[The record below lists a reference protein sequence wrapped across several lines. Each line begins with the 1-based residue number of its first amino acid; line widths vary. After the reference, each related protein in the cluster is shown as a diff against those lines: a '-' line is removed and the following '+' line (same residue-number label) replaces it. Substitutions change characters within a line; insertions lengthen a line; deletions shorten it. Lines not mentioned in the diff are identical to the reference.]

1 MKIISIRLICL
12 IIFTFFLAA
21 CSFTKPR
28 TTADFDIDYNKHLI
42 KPDSNKL
49 TKNIPELISYKELAD
64 NNKNNKDK
72 LALYS
77 VMVHNAPVRETL
89 LGLAKSA
96 KVNIDIHPNVDGNI
110 TLNAIQETMPSIL
123 DRICEQLDI
132 RWSKKNNHILVEL
145 DTPYLKNYM
154 VDYINMGRDLEAK
167 VSTNTQIVTQSQINT
182 NPNASGN
189 NNTATNIEVN
199 GASIDNNSNV
209 SSTLVK
215 NKAYN
220 NFWRTLRKN
229 IKDILNETNKTSS
242 DVSNEIKVKNESNKL
257 IKQLT
262 ETSKSIANSL
272 KDLDK
277 LNVLND
283 FNNLDLFYSHRNDE
297 SDSSVIINQETGI
310 ISVRATHK
318 QHQKIND
325 FIQQVFNSAK
335 RQVLIEAT
343 IIEVILNDN
352 YQQGIDWK
360 KITGFGAFSFIGNSL
375 NNNNINLSYINDN
388 DKTIL
393 VNLLETFGETKVLS
407 SPHLA
412 VLNNQTAMLKV
423 VENYV
428 YFNVKADT
436 ISMANVGTTTTY
448 TSTPQTVSVGVV
460 MSVTP
465 QISKDNI
472 VMLNVRPTITQIA
485 YTVADPNPDLQ
496 KNGIQNLLPVIDTR
510 EIESVLRIKSGQ
522 TAILGGLMKDEV
534 NLKRSAV
541 PILGNIPLLGEVF
554 NNFNHSKKKSEL
566 IILLRPLV
574 IKENQL

>member
-1 MKIISIRLICL
+1 MLVFLLMKIISIRLICL

-21 CSFTKPR
+21 CSFTKSR

-167 VSTNTQIVTQSQINT
+167 VSTNTQIVTQSQIT
-182 NPNASGN
+182 NNV
-189 NNTATNIEVN
+189 NNTINN
-199 GASIDNNSNV
+199 SSNNSNTV
-209 SSTLVK
+209 NDNNNISSTLVK
-215 NKAYN
+215 NKTNN
-220 NFWRTLRKN
+220 NFWKSLEKN
-229 IKDILNETNKTSS
+229 IKDILQETDKILPEGSS
-242 DVSNEIKVKNESNKL
+242 ETEIKIENNINNNINNNYKLNNKNATNSIDKNNNYSL
-257 IKQLT
+257 IKHST
-262 ETSKSIANSL
+262 FKEAA
-272 KDLDK
+272 
-277 LNVLND
+277 
-283 FNNLDLFYSHRNDE
+283 
-297 SDSSVIINQETGI
+297 SVIINQETGI

-436 ISMANVGTTTTY
+436 ISTANVGTTTTY

>member
-145 DTPYLKNYM
+145 DTPYLKNYI

-167 VSTNTQIVTQSQINT
+167 VSTNTQIVTQSQIT
-182 NPNASGN
+182 NNV
-189 NNTATNIEVN
+189 NNTINN
-199 GASIDNNSNV
+199 SSNNSNIV
-209 SSTLVK
+209 NDNNNISSTLVK
-215 NKAYN
+215 NKTNN
-220 NFWRTLRKN
+220 NFWKSLEKN
-229 IKDILNETNKTSS
+229 IKDILQETDKILPEGSS
-242 DVSNEIKVKNESNKL
+242 ETEIKIENNINNNINNNYKLNNKNATNSIDKNNNYSL
-257 IKQLT
+257 IKRST
-262 ETSKSIANSL
+262 FKEAA
-272 KDLDK
+272 
-277 LNVLND
+277 
-283 FNNLDLFYSHRNDE
+283 
-297 SDSSVIINQETGI
+297 SVIINQETGI

-436 ISMANVGTTTTY
+436 ISTANVGTTTTY

>member
-1 MKIISIRLICL
+1 MLVFLLMKIISIRLICL

-21 CSFTKPR
+21 CSFTKSR

-167 VSTNTQIVTQSQINT
+167 VSTNTQIVTQSQIT
-182 NPNASGN
+182 NNV
-189 NNTATNIEVN
+189 NNTINN
-199 GASIDNNSNV
+199 SSNNSNTV
-209 SSTLVK
+209 NDNNNISSTLVK
-215 NKAYN
+215 NKTNN
-220 NFWRTLRKN
+220 NFWKSLEKN
-229 IKDILNETNKTSS
+229 IKDILQETDKILPEGSS
-242 DVSNEIKVKNESNKL
+242 ETEIKIENNINNNINNNYKLNNKNATNSIDKNSNYSL
-257 IKQLT
+257 IKHST
-262 ETSKSIANSL
+262 FKEAA
-272 KDLDK
+272 
-277 LNVLND
+277 
-283 FNNLDLFYSHRNDE
+283 
-297 SDSSVIINQETGI
+297 SVIINQETGI

-436 ISMANVGTTTTY
+436 ISTANVGTTTTY

>member
-28 TTADFDIDYNKHLI
+28 TTADFDIDYNKYLI

-167 VSTNTQIVTQSQINT
+167 VSTNTQIVTQSQIT
-182 NPNASGN
+182 NNV
-189 NNTATNIEVN
+189 NNTINN
-199 GASIDNNSNV
+199 SSNNSNIV
-209 SSTLVK
+209 NDNNNISSTLVK
-215 NKAYN
+215 NKTNN
-220 NFWRTLRKN
+220 NFWKSLEKN
-229 IKDILNETNKTSS
+229 IKDILQETDKILPEGSS
-242 DVSNEIKVKNESNKL
+242 ETEIKIENNINNNINNNYKLNNKNATNSIDKNNNYSL
-257 IKQLT
+257 IKHST
-262 ETSKSIANSL
+262 FKEAA
-272 KDLDK
+272 
-277 LNVLND
+277 
-283 FNNLDLFYSHRNDE
+283 
-297 SDSSVIINQETGI
+297 SVIINQETGI

-436 ISMANVGTTTTY
+436 ISTANVGTTTTY

>member
-1 MKIISIRLICL
+1 MLVFLLMKIISIRLICL

-167 VSTNTQIVTQSQINT
+167 VSTNTQIVTQSQIT
-182 NPNASGN
+182 NNV
-189 NNTATNIEVN
+189 NNTINN
-199 GASIDNNSNV
+199 SSNNSNIV
-209 SSTLVK
+209 NDNNNISSTLVK
-215 NKAYN
+215 NKTNN
-220 NFWRTLRKN
+220 NFWKSLEKN
-229 IKDILNETNKTSS
+229 IKDILQETDKILPEGSS
-242 DVSNEIKVKNESNKL
+242 ETEIKIENNINNNINNNYKLNNKNATNSIDKNNNYSL
-257 IKQLT
+257 IKHST
-262 ETSKSIANSL
+262 FKEAA
-272 KDLDK
+272 
-277 LNVLND
+277 
-283 FNNLDLFYSHRNDE
+283 
-297 SDSSVIINQETGI
+297 SVIINQETGI

-436 ISMANVGTTTTY
+436 IYTANVGTTTTY

>member
-42 KPDSNKL
+42 KPNSNKL

-167 VSTNTQIVTQSQINT
+167 VSTNTQIVTQSQIT
-182 NPNASGN
+182 NNV
-189 NNTATNIEVN
+189 NNTINN
-199 GASIDNNSNV
+199 SSNNSNIV
-209 SSTLVK
+209 NDNNNISSTLVK
-215 NKAYN
+215 NKTNN
-220 NFWRTLRKN
+220 NFWKSLEKN
-229 IKDILNETNKTSS
+229 IKDILQETDKILPEGSS
-242 DVSNEIKVKNESNKL
+242 ETEIKIENNINNNINNNYKLNNKNATNSIDKNNNYSL
-257 IKQLT
+257 IKHST
-262 ETSKSIANSL
+262 FKEAA
-272 KDLDK
+272 
-277 LNVLND
+277 
-283 FNNLDLFYSHRNDE
+283 
-297 SDSSVIINQETGI
+297 SVIINQETGI

-436 ISMANVGTTTTY
+436 ISTANVGTTTTY

>member
-1 MKIISIRLICL
+1 MKFISIRLICL

-167 VSTNTQIVTQSQINT
+167 VSTNTQIVTQSQIT
-182 NPNASGN
+182 NNV
-189 NNTATNIEVN
+189 NNTINN
-199 GASIDNNSNV
+199 SSNNSNIV
-209 SSTLVK
+209 NDNNNISSTLVK
-215 NKAYN
+215 NKTNN
-220 NFWRTLRKN
+220 NFWKSLEKN
-229 IKDILNETNKTSS
+229 IKDILQETDKILPEGSS
-242 DVSNEIKVKNESNKL
+242 ETEIKIENNINNNINNNYKLNNKNATNSIDKNNNYSL
-257 IKQLT
+257 IKHST
-262 ETSKSIANSL
+262 FKEAA
-272 KDLDK
+272 
-277 LNVLND
+277 
-283 FNNLDLFYSHRNDE
+283 
-297 SDSSVIINQETGI
+297 SVIINQETGI

-436 ISMANVGTTTTY
+436 ISTANVGTTTTY

>member
-167 VSTNTQIVTQSQINT
+167 VSTNTQIVTQSQIT
-182 NPNASGN
+182 NNV
-189 NNTATNIEVN
+189 NNTINN
-199 GASIDNNSNV
+199 SSNNSNIV
-209 SSTLVK
+209 NDNNNISSTLVK
-215 NKAYN
+215 NKTNN
-220 NFWRTLRKN
+220 NFWKSLEKN
-229 IKDILNETNKTSS
+229 IKDILQETDKILPEGSS
-242 DVSNEIKVKNESNKL
+242 ETEIKIENNINNNINNNYKLNNKNATNSIDKNNNYSL
-257 IKQLT
+257 IKRST
-262 ETSKSIANSL
+262 FKEAA
-272 KDLDK
+272 
-277 LNVLND
+277 
-283 FNNLDLFYSHRNDE
+283 
-297 SDSSVIINQETGI
+297 SVIINQETGI

-436 ISMANVGTTTTY
+436 ISTANVGTTTTY

>member
-132 RWSKKNNHILVEL
+132 RWSKKNNYILVEL

-167 VSTNTQIVTQSQINT
+167 VSTNTQIVTQSQIT
-182 NPNASGN
+182 NNV
-189 NNTATNIEVN
+189 NNTINN
-199 GASIDNNSNV
+199 SSNNSNIV
-209 SSTLVK
+209 NDNNNISSTLVK
-215 NKAYN
+215 NKTNN
-220 NFWRTLRKN
+220 NFWKSLEKN
-229 IKDILNETNKTSS
+229 IKDILQETDKILPEGSS
-242 DVSNEIKVKNESNKL
+242 ETEIKIENNINNNINNNYKLNNKNATNSIDKNNNYSL
-257 IKQLT
+257 IKRST
-262 ETSKSIANSL
+262 FKEAA
-272 KDLDK
+272 
-277 LNVLND
+277 
-283 FNNLDLFYSHRNDE
+283 
-297 SDSSVIINQETGI
+297 SVIINQETGI

-436 ISMANVGTTTTY
+436 ISTANVGTTTTY

>member
-167 VSTNTQIVTQSQINT
+167 VSTNTQIVTQSQIT
-182 NPNASGN
+182 NNV
-189 NNTATNIEVN
+189 NNTINN
-199 GASIDNNSNV
+199 SSNNSNIV
-209 SSTLVK
+209 NDNNNISSTLVK
-215 NKAYN
+215 NKTNN
-220 NFWRTLRKN
+220 NFWKSLEKN
-229 IKDILNETNKTSS
+229 IKDILQETDKILPEGSS
-242 DVSNEIKVKNESNKL
+242 ETEIKIENNINNNINNNYKLNNKNATNSIDKNNNYSL
-257 IKQLT
+257 IKHST
-262 ETSKSIANSL
+262 FKEAA
-272 KDLDK
+272 
-277 LNVLND
+277 
-283 FNNLDLFYSHRNDE
+283 
-297 SDSSVIINQETGI
+297 SVIINQETGI

-436 ISMANVGTTTTY
+436 ISTANVGTTTTY

-541 PILGNIPLLGEVF
+541 PILGSIPLLGEVF

>member
-96 KVNIDIHPNVDGNI
+96 KVNIDIHSNVDGNI

-167 VSTNTQIVTQSQINT
+167 VSTNTQIVTQSQIT
-182 NPNASGN
+182 NNV
-189 NNTATNIEVN
+189 NNTINN
-199 GASIDNNSNV
+199 SSNNSNIV
-209 SSTLVK
+209 NDNNNISSTLVK
-215 NKAYN
+215 NKTNN
-220 NFWRTLRKN
+220 NFWKSLEKN
-229 IKDILNETNKTSS
+229 IKDILQETDKILPEGSS
-242 DVSNEIKVKNESNKL
+242 ETEIKIENNINNNINNNYKLNNKNATNSIDKNNNYSL
-257 IKQLT
+257 IKRST
-262 ETSKSIANSL
+262 FKEAA
-272 KDLDK
+272 
-277 LNVLND
+277 
-283 FNNLDLFYSHRNDE
+283 
-297 SDSSVIINQETGI
+297 SVIINQETGI

-436 ISMANVGTTTTY
+436 ISTANVGTTTTY

-554 NNFNHSKKKSEL
+554 NNFNHNKKKSEL

>member
-21 CSFTKPR
+21 CSFTKSR
-28 TTADFDIDYNKHLI
+28 TTADFDIDYNKYLI

-167 VSTNTQIVTQSQINT
+167 VSTNTQIVTQSQIT
-182 NPNASGN
+182 NNV
-189 NNTATNIEVN
+189 NNTINN
-199 GASIDNNSNV
+199 SSNNSNIV
-209 SSTLVK
+209 NDNNNISSTLVK
-215 NKAYN
+215 NKTNN
-220 NFWRTLRKN
+220 NFWKSLEKN
-229 IKDILNETNKTSS
+229 IKDILQETDKILPEGSS
-242 DVSNEIKVKNESNKL
+242 ETEIKIENNINNNINNNYKLNNKNATNSIDKNNNYSL
-257 IKQLT
+257 IKHST
-262 ETSKSIANSL
+262 FKEAA
-272 KDLDK
+272 
-277 LNVLND
+277 
-283 FNNLDLFYSHRNDE
+283 
-297 SDSSVIINQETGI
+297 SVIINQETGI

-436 ISMANVGTTTTY
+436 ISTANVGTTTTY

>member
-167 VSTNTQIVTQSQINT
+167 VSTNTQIVTQSQIT
-182 NPNASGN
+182 NNV
-189 NNTATNIEVN
+189 NNTINN
-199 GASIDNNSNV
+199 SSNNSNTV
-209 SSTLVK
+209 NDNNNISSTLVK
-215 NKAYN
+215 NKTNN
-220 NFWRTLRKN
+220 NFWKSLEKN
-229 IKDILNETNKTSS
+229 IKDILQETDKILPEGSS
-242 DVSNEIKVKNESNKL
+242 ETEIKIENNINNNINNNYKLNNKNATNSIDKNNNYSL
-257 IKQLT
+257 IKHST
-262 ETSKSIANSL
+262 FKEAA
-272 KDLDK
+272 
-277 LNVLND
+277 
-283 FNNLDLFYSHRNDE
+283 
-297 SDSSVIINQETGI
+297 SVIINQETGI

-436 ISMANVGTTTTY
+436 ISTANVGTTTTY

>member
-167 VSTNTQIVTQSQINT
+167 VSTNTQIVTQSQIN
-182 NPNASGN
+182 NNV
-189 NNTATNIEVN
+189 NNTINN
-199 GASIDNNSNV
+199 SSNNSNIV
-209 SSTLVK
+209 NDNNNISSTLVK
-215 NKAYN
+215 NKTNN
-220 NFWRTLRKN
+220 NFWKSLEKN
-229 IKDILNETNKTSS
+229 IKDILQETDKILPEGSS
-242 DVSNEIKVKNESNKL
+242 ETEIKIENNINNNINNNYKLNNKNATNSIDKNNNYSL
-257 IKQLT
+257 IKHST
-262 ETSKSIANSL
+262 FKEAA
-272 KDLDK
+272 
-277 LNVLND
+277 
-283 FNNLDLFYSHRNDE
+283 
-297 SDSSVIINQETGI
+297 SVIINQETGI

-436 ISMANVGTTTTY
+436 ISTANVGTTTTY

>member
-167 VSTNTQIVTQSQINT
+167 VSTNTQIVTQSQIT
-182 NPNASGN
+182 NNV
-189 NNTATNIEVN
+189 NNTINN
-199 GASIDNNSNV
+199 SSNNSNIV
-209 SSTLVK
+209 NDNNNISSTLVK
-215 NKAYN
+215 NKTNN
-220 NFWRTLRKN
+220 NFWKSLEKN
-229 IKDILNETNKTSS
+229 IKDILQETDKILPEGSS
-242 DVSNEIKVKNESNKL
+242 ETEIKIENNINNNINNNYKLNNKNATNIIDKNNNYSL
-257 IKQLT
+257 IKHST
-262 ETSKSIANSL
+262 FKEAA
-272 KDLDK
+272 
-277 LNVLND
+277 
-283 FNNLDLFYSHRNDE
+283 
-297 SDSSVIINQETGI
+297 SVIINQETGI

-436 ISMANVGTTTTY
+436 ISTANVGTTTTY

>member
-12 IIFTFFLAA
+12 IIFTFFFAA

-167 VSTNTQIVTQSQINT
+167 VSTNTQIVTQSQIT
-182 NPNASGN
+182 NNV
-189 NNTATNIEVN
+189 NNTINN
-199 GASIDNNSNV
+199 SSNNSNIV
-209 SSTLVK
+209 NDNNNISSTLVK
-215 NKAYN
+215 NKANN
-220 NFWRTLRKN
+220 NFWKSLEKN
-229 IKDILNETNKTSS
+229 IKDILQETDKILPEGSS
-242 DVSNEIKVKNESNKL
+242 ETEIKIENNINNNINNNYKLNNKNATNSIDKNNNYSL
-257 IKQLT
+257 IKHST
-262 ETSKSIANSL
+262 FKEAA
-272 KDLDK
+272 
-277 LNVLND
+277 
-283 FNNLDLFYSHRNDE
+283 
-297 SDSSVIINQETGI
+297 SVIINQETGI

-436 ISMANVGTTTTY
+436 ISTANVGTTTTY

>member
-77 VMVHNAPVRETL
+77 IMVHNAPVRETL

-96 KVNIDIHPNVDGNI
+96 KVNIDIHSNVDGNI

-167 VSTNTQIVTQSQINT
+167 VSTNTQIVTQSQIT
-182 NPNASGN
+182 NNV
-189 NNTATNIEVN
+189 NNTINN
-199 GASIDNNSNV
+199 SSNNSNTV
-209 SSTLVK
+209 NDNNNISSTLVK
-215 NKAYN
+215 NKTNN
-220 NFWRTLRKN
+220 NFWKSLEKN
-229 IKDILNETNKTSS
+229 IKDILQETDKILPEGSS
-242 DVSNEIKVKNESNKL
+242 ETEIKIENNINNNINNNYKLNNKNATNSIDKNNNYSL
-257 IKQLT
+257 IKHST
-262 ETSKSIANSL
+262 FKEAA
-272 KDLDK
+272 
-277 LNVLND
+277 
-283 FNNLDLFYSHRNDE
+283 
-297 SDSSVIINQETGI
+297 SVIINQETGI

-436 ISMANVGTTTTY
+436 ISTANVGTTTTY

>member
-21 CSFTKPR
+21 CSFTKSR

-167 VSTNTQIVTQSQINT
+167 VSTNTQIVTQSQIT
-182 NPNASGN
+182 NNV
-189 NNTATNIEVN
+189 NNTINN
-199 GASIDNNSNV
+199 SSNNSNIV
-209 SSTLVK
+209 NDNNNISSTLVK
-215 NKAYN
+215 NKTNN
-220 NFWRTLRKN
+220 NFWKSLEKN
-229 IKDILNETNKTSS
+229 IKDILQETDKILPEGSS
-242 DVSNEIKVKNESNKL
+242 ETEIKIENNINNNINNNYKLNNKNATNSIDKNNNYSL
-257 IKQLT
+257 IKHST
-262 ETSKSIANSL
+262 FKEAA
-272 KDLDK
+272 
-277 LNVLND
+277 
-283 FNNLDLFYSHRNDE
+283 
-297 SDSSVIINQETGI
+297 SVIINQETGI

-436 ISMANVGTTTTY
+436 ISTANVGTTTTY

-541 PILGNIPLLGEVF
+541 PILGHIPLLGEVF

>member
-167 VSTNTQIVTQSQINT
+167 VSTNTQIVTQSQIT
-182 NPNASGN
+182 NNV
-189 NNTATNIEVN
+189 NNTINN
-199 GASIDNNSNV
+199 SSNNSNIV
-209 SSTLVK
+209 NDNNNISSTLVK
-215 NKAYN
+215 NKTNN
-220 NFWRTLRKN
+220 NFWKSLEKN
-229 IKDILNETNKTSS
+229 IKDILQETDKILPEGSS
-242 DVSNEIKVKNESNKL
+242 ETEIKIENNINNNINNNYKLNNKNATNSIDKNNNYSL
-257 IKQLT
+257 IKHST
-262 ETSKSIANSL
+262 FKEAA
-272 KDLDK
+272 
-277 LNVLND
+277 
-283 FNNLDLFYSHRNDE
+283 
-297 SDSSVIINQETGI
+297 SVIINQETGI

-436 ISMANVGTTTTY
+436 ISTANVGTTTTY

>member
-1 MKIISIRLICL
+1 MKIIY
-12 IIFTFFLAA
+12 IIFFSLISAILITS
-21 CSFTKPR
+21 CSFNKPR
-28 TTADFDIDYNKHLI
+28 TTANFDVDYNNHLT
-42 KPDSNKL
+42 KPDNSKL
-49 TKNIPELISYKELAD
+49 TKNIPELISYKELA
-64 NNKNNKDK
+64 NNNTKKEK

-77 VMVHNAPVRETL
+77 VMAHDAPVRETL

-96 KVNIDIHPNVDGNI
+96 KINIDIHPNVDGEI
-110 TLNAIQETMPSIL
+110 TLNAIQETLPSIL
-123 DRICEQLDI
+123 DRICEQLDV

-145 DTPYLKNYM
+145 DTPYLKHYT
-154 VDYINMGRDLEAK
+154 VDYLNMNRDLEAK

-182 NPNASGN
+182 NVNSASSN
-189 NNTATNIEVN
+189 NNVNSSEVN
-199 GASIDNNSNV
+199 GGSIDNNSNV
-209 SSTLVK
+209 SRTLVR
-215 NKAYN
+215 NKAVN
-220 NFWRTLRKN
+220 NFWKTLRRN
-229 IKDILNETNKTSS
+229 IEDILNES
-242 DVSNEIKVKNESNKL
+242 DKNSPNSPSKIKAQADNNKL
-257 IKQLT
+257 LKILS
-262 ETSKSIANSL
+262 ETTKNIADNLNNFS
-272 KDLDK
+272 DLS
-277 LNVLND
+277 
-283 FNNLDLFYSHRNDE
+283 NLDFLNNDIFN
-297 SDSSVIINQETGI
+297 DYDPSVIINQETGV
-310 ISVRATHK
+310 ISVRATKK
-318 QHQKIND
+318 QHQKISD
-325 FIQQVFNSAK
+325 FIEQVFNSAK

-360 KITGFGAFSFIGNSL
+360 KITGLGVFSFIGNPL
-375 NNNNINLSYINDN
+375 NNNTINLSYTNDS

-393 VNLLETFGETKVLS
+393 VNFLETFGETKVLS

-436 ISMANVGTTTTY
+436 ISTANVGTTTSY

-534 NLKRSAV
+534 DLKRSSV
-541 PILGNIPLLGEVF
+541 PILGNIPILGEVF

>member
-96 KVNIDIHPNVDGNI
+96 KVNIDIHSNVDGNI

-145 DTPYLKNYM
+145 DTPYLKNYI

-167 VSTNTQIVTQSQINT
+167 VSTNTQIVTQSQIT
-182 NPNASGN
+182 NNV
-189 NNTATNIEVN
+189 NNTINN
-199 GASIDNNSNV
+199 SSNNSNIV
-209 SSTLVK
+209 NDNNNISSTLVK
-215 NKAYN
+215 NKTNN
-220 NFWRTLRKN
+220 NFWKSLEKN
-229 IKDILNETNKTSS
+229 IKDILQETDKILPEGSS
-242 DVSNEIKVKNESNKL
+242 ETEIKIENNINNNINNNYKLNNKNATNSIDKNNNYSL
-257 IKQLT
+257 IKHST
-262 ETSKSIANSL
+262 FKEAA
-272 KDLDK
+272 
-277 LNVLND
+277 
-283 FNNLDLFYSHRNDE
+283 
-297 SDSSVIINQETGI
+297 SVIINQETGI

-436 ISMANVGTTTTY
+436 ISTANVGTTTTY

>member
-1 MKIISIRLICL
+1 MLVFLLMKIISIRLICL

-167 VSTNTQIVTQSQINT
+167 VSTNTQIVTQSQIT
-182 NPNASGN
+182 NNV
-189 NNTATNIEVN
+189 NNTINN
-199 GASIDNNSNV
+199 SSNNSNIV
-209 SSTLVK
+209 NDNNNISSTLVK
-215 NKAYN
+215 NKTNN
-220 NFWRTLRKN
+220 NFWKSLEKN
-229 IKDILNETNKTSS
+229 IKDILQETDKILPEGSS
-242 DVSNEIKVKNESNKL
+242 ETEIKIENNINNNINNNYKLNNKNTTNSIDKNNNYSL
-257 IKQLT
+257 IKHST
-262 ETSKSIANSL
+262 FKEAA
-272 KDLDK
+272 
-277 LNVLND
+277 
-283 FNNLDLFYSHRNDE
+283 
-297 SDSSVIINQETGI
+297 SVIINQETGI

-436 ISMANVGTTTTY
+436 ISTANVGTTTTY

>member
-77 VMVHNAPVRETL
+77 IMVHNAPVRKTL

-167 VSTNTQIVTQSQINT
+167 VSTNTQIVTQSQIT
-182 NPNASGN
+182 NNV
-189 NNTATNIEVN
+189 NNTINN
-199 GASIDNNSNV
+199 SSNNSNIV
-209 SSTLVK
+209 NDNNNISSTLVK
-215 NKAYN
+215 NKTNN
-220 NFWRTLRKN
+220 NFWKSLEKN
-229 IKDILNETNKTSS
+229 IKDILQETDKILPEGSS
-242 DVSNEIKVKNESNKL
+242 ETEIKIENNINNNINNNYKLNNKNATNSIDKNNNYSL
-257 IKQLT
+257 IKHST
-262 ETSKSIANSL
+262 FKEAA
-272 KDLDK
+272 
-277 LNVLND
+277 
-283 FNNLDLFYSHRNDE
+283 
-297 SDSSVIINQETGI
+297 SVIINQETGI

-436 ISMANVGTTTTY
+436 ISTANVGTTTTY

>member
-1 MKIISIRLICL
+1 MLVFLLMKIISIRLICL

-21 CSFTKPR
+21 CSFTKSR

-167 VSTNTQIVTQSQINT
+167 VSTNTQIVTQSQIT
-182 NPNASGN
+182 NNV
-189 NNTATNIEVN
+189 NNTINN
-199 GASIDNNSNV
+199 SSNNSNIV
-209 SSTLVK
+209 NDNNNISSTLVK
-215 NKAYN
+215 NKTNN
-220 NFWRTLRKN
+220 NFWKSLEKN
-229 IKDILNETNKTSS
+229 IKDILQETDKILPEGSS
-242 DVSNEIKVKNESNKL
+242 ETEIKIENNINNNINNNYKLNNKNATNSIDKNNNYSL
-257 IKQLT
+257 IKHST
-262 ETSKSIANSL
+262 FKEAA
-272 KDLDK
+272 
-277 LNVLND
+277 
-283 FNNLDLFYSHRNDE
+283 
-297 SDSSVIINQETGI
+297 SVIINQETGI

-436 ISMANVGTTTTY
+436 ISTANVGTTTTY

-541 PILGNIPLLGEVF
+541 PILGHIPLLGEVF

>member
-96 KVNIDIHPNVDGNI
+96 KVNIDIHSNVDGNI

-167 VSTNTQIVTQSQINT
+167 VSTNTQIVTQSQIT
-182 NPNASGN
+182 NNV
-189 NNTATNIEVN
+189 NNTINN
-199 GASIDNNSNV
+199 SSNNSNIV
-209 SSTLVK
+209 NDNNNISSTLVK
-215 NKAYN
+215 NKTNN
-220 NFWRTLRKN
+220 NFWKSLEKN
-229 IKDILNETNKTSS
+229 IKDILQETDKILPEGSS
-242 DVSNEIKVKNESNKL
+242 ETEIKIENNINNNINNNYKLNNKNATNSIDKNNNYSL
-257 IKQLT
+257 IKRST
-262 ETSKSIANSL
+262 FKEAA
-272 KDLDK
+272 
-277 LNVLND
+277 
-283 FNNLDLFYSHRNDE
+283 
-297 SDSSVIINQETGI
+297 SVIINQETGI

-436 ISMANVGTTTTY
+436 ISTANVGTTTTY

>member
-182 NPNASGN
+182 NV
-189 NNTATNIEVN
+189 NNTINN
-199 GASIDNNSNV
+199 SSNNSNIV
-209 SSTLVK
+209 NDNNNISSTLVK
-215 NKAYN
+215 NKTNN
-220 NFWRTLRKN
+220 NFWKSLEKN
-229 IKDILNETNKTSS
+229 IKDILQETDKILPEGSS
-242 DVSNEIKVKNESNKL
+242 ETEIKIENNINNNINNNYKLNNKNATNSIDKNNNYSL
-257 IKQLT
+257 IKHST
-262 ETSKSIANSL
+262 FKEAA
-272 KDLDK
+272 
-277 LNVLND
+277 
-283 FNNLDLFYSHRNDE
+283 
-297 SDSSVIINQETGI
+297 SVIINQETGI

-436 ISMANVGTTTTY
+436 ISTANVGTTTTY

>member
-1 MKIISIRLICL
+1 
-12 IIFTFFLAA
+12 
-21 CSFTKPR
+21 
-28 TTADFDIDYNKHLI
+28 
-42 KPDSNKL
+42 
-49 TKNIPELISYKELAD
+49 
-64 NNKNNKDK
+64 
-72 LALYS
+72 
-77 VMVHNAPVRETL
+77 
-89 LGLAKSA
+89 
-96 KVNIDIHPNVDGNI
+96 
-110 TLNAIQETMPSIL
+110 
-123 DRICEQLDI
+123 
-132 RWSKKNNHILVEL
+132 
-145 DTPYLKNYM
+145 
-154 VDYINMGRDLEAK
+154 MGRDLEAK
-167 VSTNTQIVTQSQINT
+167 VSTNTQIVTQSQIT
-182 NPNASGN
+182 NNV
-189 NNTATNIEVN
+189 NNTINN
-199 GASIDNNSNV
+199 SSNNSNIV
-209 SSTLVK
+209 NDNNNISSTLVK
-215 NKAYN
+215 NKTNN
-220 NFWRTLRKN
+220 NFWKSLEKN
-229 IKDILNETNKTSS
+229 IKDILQETDKILPEGSS
-242 DVSNEIKVKNESNKL
+242 ETEIKIENNINNNINNNYKLNNKNATNSIDKNNNYSL
-257 IKQLT
+257 IKHST
-262 ETSKSIANSL
+262 FKEAA
-272 KDLDK
+272 
-277 LNVLND
+277 
-283 FNNLDLFYSHRNDE
+283 
-297 SDSSVIINQETGI
+297 SVIINQETGI

-436 ISMANVGTTTTY
+436 ISTANVGTTTTY

>member
-1 MKIISIRLICL
+1 MLVFLLMKIISIRLICL

-96 KVNIDIHPNVDGNI
+96 KVNIDIHSNVDGNI

-132 RWSKKNNHILVEL
+132 RWSKKNNYILVEL

-167 VSTNTQIVTQSQINT
+167 VSTNTQIVTQSQIT
-182 NPNASGN
+182 NNV
-189 NNTATNIEVN
+189 NNTINN
-199 GASIDNNSNV
+199 SSNNSNIV
-209 SSTLVK
+209 NDNNNISSTLVK
-215 NKAYN
+215 NKTNN
-220 NFWRTLRKN
+220 NFWKSLEKN
-229 IKDILNETNKTSS
+229 IKDILQETDKILPEGSS
-242 DVSNEIKVKNESNKL
+242 ETEIKIENNINNNINNNYKLNNKNATNSIDKNNNYSL
-257 IKQLT
+257 IKHST
-262 ETSKSIANSL
+262 FKEAA
-272 KDLDK
+272 
-277 LNVLND
+277 
-283 FNNLDLFYSHRNDE
+283 
-297 SDSSVIINQETGI
+297 SVIINQETGI

-436 ISMANVGTTTTY
+436 ISTANVGTTTTY

-566 IILLRPLV
+566 IILLHPLV

>member
-167 VSTNTQIVTQSQINT
+167 VSTNTQIVTQSQIT
-182 NPNASGN
+182 NNV
-189 NNTATNIEVN
+189 NNTINN
-199 GASIDNNSNV
+199 SSNNSNIV
-209 SSTLVK
+209 NDNNNISSTLVK
-215 NKAYN
+215 NKTNN
-220 NFWRTLRKN
+220 NFWKSLEKN
-229 IKDILNETNKTSS
+229 IKDILQETDKILPKGSS
-242 DVSNEIKVKNESNKL
+242 ETEIKIENNINNNINNNYKLNNKNATNSIDKNNNYSL
-257 IKQLT
+257 IKHST
-262 ETSKSIANSL
+262 FKEAA
-272 KDLDK
+272 
-277 LNVLND
+277 
-283 FNNLDLFYSHRNDE
+283 
-297 SDSSVIINQETGI
+297 SVIINQETGI

-436 ISMANVGTTTTY
+436 ISTANVGTTTTY

>member
-1 MKIISIRLICL
+1 MLVFLLMKIISIRLICL

-96 KVNIDIHPNVDGNI
+96 KVNIDIHSNVDGNI

-167 VSTNTQIVTQSQINT
+167 VSTNTQIVTQSQIT
-182 NPNASGN
+182 NNV
-189 NNTATNIEVN
+189 NNTINN
-199 GASIDNNSNV
+199 SSNNSNIV
-209 SSTLVK
+209 NDNNNISSTLVK
-215 NKAYN
+215 NKTNN
-220 NFWRTLRKN
+220 NFWKSLEKN
-229 IKDILNETNKTSS
+229 IKDILQETDKILPEGSS
-242 DVSNEIKVKNESNKL
+242 ETEIKIENNINNNINNNYKLNNKNATNSIDKNNNYSL
-257 IKQLT
+257 IKHST
-262 ETSKSIANSL
+262 FKEAA
-272 KDLDK
+272 
-277 LNVLND
+277 
-283 FNNLDLFYSHRNDE
+283 
-297 SDSSVIINQETGI
+297 SVIINQETGI

-436 ISMANVGTTTTY
+436 ISTANVGTTTTY

>member
-1 MKIISIRLICL
+1 MKIIPIRLICL

-167 VSTNTQIVTQSQINT
+167 VSTNTQIVTQSQIT
-182 NPNASGN
+182 NNV
-189 NNTATNIEVN
+189 NNTINN
-199 GASIDNNSNV
+199 SSNNSNIV
-209 SSTLVK
+209 NDNNNISSTLVK
-215 NKAYN
+215 NKTNN
-220 NFWRTLRKN
+220 NFWKSLEKN
-229 IKDILNETNKTSS
+229 IKDILQETDKILPEGSS
-242 DVSNEIKVKNESNKL
+242 ETEIKIENNINNNINNNYKLNNKNATNSIDKNNNYSL
-257 IKQLT
+257 IKHST
-262 ETSKSIANSL
+262 FKEAA
-272 KDLDK
+272 
-277 LNVLND
+277 
-283 FNNLDLFYSHRNDE
+283 
-297 SDSSVIINQETGI
+297 SVIINQETGI

-436 ISMANVGTTTTY
+436 ISTANVGTTTTY

>member
-167 VSTNTQIVTQSQINT
+167 VSTNTQIVTQSQIT
-182 NPNASGN
+182 NNV
-189 NNTATNIEVN
+189 NNTINN
-199 GASIDNNSNV
+199 SSNNSNIV
-209 SSTLVK
+209 NDNNNISSTLVK
-215 NKAYN
+215 NKTNN
-220 NFWRTLRKN
+220 NFWKSLEKN
-229 IKDILNETNKTSS
+229 IKDILQETDKILPEGSS
-242 DVSNEIKVKNESNKL
+242 ETEIKIENNINNNINNNYKLNNKNATNSIDKNNNYSL
-257 IKQLT
+257 IKHST
-262 ETSKSIANSL
+262 FKEAA
-272 KDLDK
+272 
-277 LNVLND
+277 
-283 FNNLDLFYSHRNDE
+283 
-297 SDSSVIINQETGI
+297 SVIINQETGI

-360 KITGFGAFSFIGNSL
+360 KITGLGAFSFIGNSL

-436 ISMANVGTTTTY
+436 ISTANVGTTTTY

>member
-167 VSTNTQIVTQSQINT
+167 VSTNTQIVTQSQIT
-182 NPNASGN
+182 NNV
-189 NNTATNIEVN
+189 NNTINN
-199 GASIDNNSNV
+199 SSNNSNIV
-209 SSTLVK
+209 NDNNNISSTLVK
-215 NKAYN
+215 NKTNN
-220 NFWRTLRKN
+220 NFWKSLEKN
-229 IKDILNETNKTSS
+229 IKDILQETDKILPEGSS
-242 DVSNEIKVKNESNKL
+242 ETEIKTENNINNNINNNYKLNNKNATNSIDKNNNYSL
-257 IKQLT
+257 IKHST
-262 ETSKSIANSL
+262 FKEAA
-272 KDLDK
+272 
-277 LNVLND
+277 
-283 FNNLDLFYSHRNDE
+283 
-297 SDSSVIINQETGI
+297 SVIINQETGI

-436 ISMANVGTTTTY
+436 ISTANVGTTTTY

>member
-21 CSFTKPR
+21 CSFTKSR

-167 VSTNTQIVTQSQINT
+167 VSTNTQIVTQSQIT
-182 NPNASGN
+182 NNV
-189 NNTATNIEVN
+189 NNTINN
-199 GASIDNNSNV
+199 SSNNSNIV
-209 SSTLVK
+209 NDNNNISSTLVK
-215 NKAYN
+215 NKTNN
-220 NFWRTLRKN
+220 NFWKSLEKN
-229 IKDILNETNKTSS
+229 IKDILQETDKILPEGSS
-242 DVSNEIKVKNESNKL
+242 ETEIKIENNINNNINNNYKLNNKNATNSIDKNNNYSL
-257 IKQLT
+257 IKHST
-262 ETSKSIANSL
+262 FKEAA
-272 KDLDK
+272 
-277 LNVLND
+277 
-283 FNNLDLFYSHRNDE
+283 
-297 SDSSVIINQETGI
+297 SVIINQETGI

-436 ISMANVGTTTTY
+436 ISTANVGTTTTY

>member
-167 VSTNTQIVTQSQINT
+167 VSTNTQIVTQSQIT
-182 NPNASGN
+182 NNV
-189 NNTATNIEVN
+189 NNTINN
-199 GASIDNNSNV
+199 SSNNSNIV
-209 SSTLVK
+209 NDNNNISSTLVK
-215 NKAYN
+215 NKTNN
-220 NFWRTLRKN
+220 NFWKSLEKN
-229 IKDILNETNKTSS
+229 IKDILQETDKILPEGSS
-242 DVSNEIKVKNESNKL
+242 ETEIKIENNINNNINNNYKLNNKNATNSIDKNNNYSL
-257 IKQLT
+257 IKRST
-262 ETSKSIANSL
+262 FKEAA
-272 KDLDK
+272 
-277 LNVLND
+277 
-283 FNNLDLFYSHRNDE
+283 
-297 SDSSVIINQETGI
+297 SVIINQETGI

-436 ISMANVGTTTTY
+436 ISTANVGTTTTY

-541 PILGNIPLLGEVF
+541 PILGHIPLLGEVF

>member
-28 TTADFDIDYNKHLI
+28 TTADFDIDYNEHLI

-167 VSTNTQIVTQSQINT
+167 VSTNTQIVTQSQIT
-182 NPNASGN
+182 NNV
-189 NNTATNIEVN
+189 NNTINN
-199 GASIDNNSNV
+199 SSNNSNIV
-209 SSTLVK
+209 NDNNNISSTLVK
-215 NKAYN
+215 NKTNN
-220 NFWRTLRKN
+220 NFWKSLEKN
-229 IKDILNETNKTSS
+229 IKDILQETDKILPEGSS
-242 DVSNEIKVKNESNKL
+242 ETEIKIENNINNNINNNYKLNNKNATNSIDKNNNYSL
-257 IKQLT
+257 IKHST
-262 ETSKSIANSL
+262 FKEAA
-272 KDLDK
+272 
-277 LNVLND
+277 
-283 FNNLDLFYSHRNDE
+283 
-297 SDSSVIINQETGI
+297 SVIINQETGI

-436 ISMANVGTTTTY
+436 ISTANVGTTTTY

-534 NLKRSAV
+534 NLKRAAV

>member
-167 VSTNTQIVTQSQINT
+167 VSTNTQIVTQSQIT
-182 NPNASGN
+182 NNV
-189 NNTATNIEVN
+189 NNTINN
-199 GASIDNNSNV
+199 SSNNSNIV
-209 SSTLVK
+209 NDNNNISSTLVK
-215 NKAYN
+215 NKTNN
-220 NFWRTLRKN
+220 NFWKSLEKN
-229 IKDILNETNKTSS
+229 IKDILQETDKILPEGSS
-242 DVSNEIKVKNESNKL
+242 ETEIKIENNINNNINNNYKLNNKNATNSIDKNNNYSL
-257 IKQLT
+257 IKHST
-262 ETSKSIANSL
+262 FKEAA
-272 KDLDK
+272 
-277 LNVLND
+277 
-283 FNNLDLFYSHRNDE
+283 
-297 SDSSVIINQETGI
+297 SVIINQETGI

-428 YFNVKADT
+428 YFNVKVDT
-436 ISMANVGTTTTY
+436 ISTANVGTTTTY

>member
-1 MKIISIRLICL
+1 MLVFLLMKIISIRLICL

-21 CSFTKPR
+21 CSFTKSR

-96 KVNIDIHPNVDGNI
+96 KVNIDIHSNVDGNI

-167 VSTNTQIVTQSQINT
+167 VSTNTQIVTQSQIT
-182 NPNASGN
+182 NNV
-189 NNTATNIEVN
+189 NNTINN
-199 GASIDNNSNV
+199 SSNNSNTV
-209 SSTLVK
+209 NDNNNISSTLVK
-215 NKAYN
+215 NKTNN
-220 NFWRTLRKN
+220 NFWKSLEKN
-229 IKDILNETNKTSS
+229 IKDILQETDKILPEGSS
-242 DVSNEIKVKNESNKL
+242 ETEIKIENNINNNINNNYKLNNKNATNSIDKNNNYSL
-257 IKQLT
+257 IKHST
-262 ETSKSIANSL
+262 FKEAA
-272 KDLDK
+272 
-277 LNVLND
+277 
-283 FNNLDLFYSHRNDE
+283 
-297 SDSSVIINQETGI
+297 SVIINQDTGI

-325 FIQQVFNSAK
+325 FIQQVFNIAK

-436 ISMANVGTTTTY
+436 ISTANVGTTTTY